1 MPKNELIKPS
11 VATNCSVTQKNFVK
25 GKLNKTLMY
34 VYLIDTRKL
43 QLSLSH
49 KDFFC
54 FIFIKQMLVKTIIL
68 HGWMLHNVF
77 FQLNL

>member
-25 GKLNKTLMY
+25 GKLNKALMY

-49 KDFFC
+49 KDFFL
-54 FIFIKQMLVKTIIL
+54 FHFYKTNACQNNYIT
-68 HGWMLHNVF
+68 W
-77 FQLNL
+77 LNAS